1 MPVMGPVQP
10 RLLLTD
16 LDVPEPMEVDDSA
29 EQDLYAEQAFS
40 ASEDEDEG
48 NHESA
53 NGDGNLEDFAEQ
65 DLYAEQ
71 DFSASEDED
80 EGNHESANGDGDL
93 EDFAEQDL
101 YAEQAFSAHEDE
113 DDQTG
118 YSADDE
124 WGIEDED
131 DLAILIV
138 PMSALRRAMKAA

>member
-1 MPVMGPVQP
+1 MGPVQP

-71 DFSASEDED
+71 
-80 EGNHESANGDGDL
+80 
-93 EDFAEQDL
+93 
-101 YAEQAFSAHEDE
+101 AFSTHEDEDE

>member
-16 LDVPEPMEVDDSA
+16 LDVPEPMEVDDS
-29 EQDLYAEQAFS
+29 
-40 ASEDEDEG
+40 
-48 NHESA
+48 
-53 NGDGNLEDFAEQ
+53 
-65 DLYAEQ
+65 
-71 DFSASEDED
+71 
-80 EGNHESANGDGDL
+80 
-93 EDFAEQDL
+93 AEQDL

-138 PMSALRRAMKAA
+138 PMSALRRAMRAA

>member
-48 NHESA
+48 NHDSA

-65 DLYAEQ
+65 D
-71 DFSASEDED
+71 FSAS
-80 EGNHESANGDGDL
+80 
-93 EDFAEQDL
+93 
-101 YAEQAFSAHEDE
+101 EDE

>member
-1 MPVMGPVQP
+1 MPVMGPVLP
-10 RLLLTD
+10 RLLVTD

-29 EQDLYAEQAFS
+29 E
-40 ASEDEDEG
+40 DEG
-48 NHESA
+48 NHDSA

-65 DLYAEQ
+65 A
-71 DFSASEDED
+71 FSASEDED
-80 EGNHESANGDGDL
+80 DH
-93 EDFAEQDL
+93 
-101 YAEQAFSAHEDE
+101 
-113 DDQTG
+113 TG